1 VLERAIDCRRLLG
14 PSLQAVT
21 DGLLSGGSHASVN
34 SLGGRARK
42 QTLVA
47 FRQTKPMAR

>member
-1 VLERAIDCRRLLG
+1 MLEHAIDCRRLLG
-14 PSLQAVT
+14 PGLEAVT
-21 DGLLSGGSHASVN
+21 DGLLTVESLSGVN